1 MIRKIAFLCSLALI
15 VACSSSDDSTNSNT
29 DEFSRSELL
38 VNLADNIIIPSLQDF
53 GPKLTTLKTSIQT
66 FTTTPNQANLDAAR
80 NNWLIAYKAWQH
92 VEMFNI
98 GKAEQLNQYYFF
110 MNIYPTTVSDIETGV
125 SSGTYDLNIPAYHDA
140 QGFPALDYLLYGVA
154 SDDASIVSKYTTD
167 TNAQGYKTYLNDV
180 VNQMDALTQQVITD
194 WTTVYRDQFVTSTEN
209 TATSSLNKIVNDF
222 IFYYEKGLR
231 ANKFGIPSGVF
242 STNPLPEKVE
252 AYYNKNAS
260 KALSLEALNAVQD
273 VFNGKAF
280 NGSSTGTSF
289 KTYLDYLNT
298 QRDGQNVSTI
308 INNQFNTARTKIEA
322 LDANFNRQIT
332 IDNTKMNMAYD
343 ALQMAVVYLKV
354 DMVQSF
360 NISLDFQDAD
370 GD

>member
-1 MIRKIAFLCSLALI
+1 MIRKIAILFSIALV
-15 VACSSSDDSTNSNT
+15 VACSSSDDSSGSNA
-29 DEFSRSELL
+29 DDFNRSDLL

-53 GPKLTTLKTSIQT
+53 GTKLTSLKTSIET
-66 FTTTPNQANLDAAR
+66 FTATPNQANLDAAR
-80 NNWLIAYKAWQH
+80 ANWLTAYKAWQH

-98 GKAEQLNQYYFF
+98 GKAEALNQYYFF

-125 SSGTYDLNIPAYHDA
+125 NDGSYDLNSSSYHDA
-140 QGFPALDYLLYGVA
+140 QGFPALDYLLYGLA
-154 SDDASIVSKYTTD
+154 SDDTSIIAKYATD
-167 TNAQGYKTYLNDV
+167 NNSEGYKTYLNDV
-180 VNQMDALTQQVITD
+180 VNQMHYLTQQVIND
-194 WTTVYRDQFVTSTEN
+194 WTTVYRDQFVSSTAN
-209 TATSSLNKIVNDF
+209 TATSSLNKIVNDY

-252 AYYNKNAS
+252 AFYNKNVS
-260 KALSLEALNAVQD
+260 KELSLEALDAVQD

-280 NGSSTGTSF
+280 NSASTGPSF
-289 KTYLDYLNT
+289 KSYLDYLNT
-298 QRDGQNVSTI
+298 QRDGQNLSNI
-308 INNQFNTARTKIEA
+308 INNQFDVARTKIQE
-322 LDANFNRQIT
+322 LDANFNQQI
-332 IDNTKMNMAYD
+332 ISDNTKMTMAYD
-343 ALQMAVVYLKV
+343 ALQMVVVYLKV